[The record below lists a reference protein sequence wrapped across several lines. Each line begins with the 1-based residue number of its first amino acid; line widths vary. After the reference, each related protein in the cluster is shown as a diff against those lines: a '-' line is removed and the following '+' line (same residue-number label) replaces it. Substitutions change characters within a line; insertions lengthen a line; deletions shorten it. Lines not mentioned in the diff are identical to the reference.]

1 MSALFEETNFLIID
15 SHSKDNEISLS
26 TIKEIISRNGG
37 KSVPLTPESSLDD
50 MSKNNISHIITWDY
64 DFTGLSRAQDLMLPI
79 TSPQWLQ
86 DSELASQRKNYRLY
100 SPRPLPFMDKVVV
113 CIADNLPEGDKEM
126 MYAGVRAFGGQ
137 YLDSLSR
144 YTTHLI
150 ANDLSNNK
158 SVLAANI
165 KQRENLKIQI
175 VLPHWL
181 DDCFREQKCLDEK
194 PYRLS
199 DPVTLRTG
207 KPNFE
212 IRGTVADSI
221 FDDEASSASQPND
234 ASDVLQGKH
243 VYLAPDHSFSEH
255 FRESIHELI
264 QLHGGVVMKEFDPSQ
279 LNVYVGKFREG
290 SEYQQCVDSGHVE
303 VASLRW
309 LYQVVV
315 RRQYITPLSSNL
327 LNFPIPK
334 THVPELSGARISVTG
349 YSGDARHY
357 LSQLISIMGALFT
370 KTLDS
375 QNNYLVAEKHRG
387 EKYMA
392 VRSRWPD
399 VKIVNHLWIEHCF
412 AKWKYIDPAKS
423 IYQKVNEETP
433 KLGTAIIDD
442 TLLGTS
448 SRKET
453 SLNIDDSTTDVLD
466 ARSETGE
473 KIENIAL
480 ASDEQKASSEGGDHL
495 SLPSEDVEVTGAQYS
510 TAGSVSQKSE
520 QPKETVGS
528 RLSRSAKQKATSK
541 LHSDMEDLNN
551 YASILKSTRK
561 MNSYMK
567 DLESSIEANKKRSAN
582 SPDDHSEIELNSNGQ
597 DSPRSGTPLAKKRR
611 KLEVLEQ
618 TAIMTGCEAELTLN
632 RADVV
637 KLARIGLKIVNDYE
651 SQRKVDLL
659 VAPKVLRTEK
669 FLKSL
674 SQCNSIVH
682 PHYLSDLLDSI
693 QLNPDKSPDEIL
705 ALHLIEKY
713 YLDAVVP
720 VKQINEDLGVS
731 AKESG
736 LTHLLNSS
744 NKGSV
749 FQDLRLNL
757 SANLNGGPDLIASIL
772 KEHGVQETK
781 KVKVSMNVK
790 KNSLLANANGEVIL
804 IAHKEKDKRSS
815 RTLNA
820 EGVIIV
826 EWDWCVK
833 SIFKLKLDEYPDY
846 LISFD

>member
-37 KSVPLTPESSLDD
+37 ESVPSTPESSLDN
-50 MSKNNISHIITWDY
+50 MSKNNISHIIAWDY
-64 DFTGLSRAQDLMLPI
+64 DFNGLSRAQDLMLPI

-86 DSELASQRKNYRLY
+86 DSESASQRKNYRLY

-194 PYRLS
+194 PYLLS

-221 FDDEASSASQPND
+221 FDDEVSSASQSND
-234 ASDVLQGKH
+234 ASDVLQ
-243 VYLAPDHSFSEH
+243 
-255 FRESIHELI
+255 
-264 QLHGGVVMKEFDPSQ
+264 
-279 LNVYVGKFREG
+279 
-290 SEYQQCVDSGHVE
+290 
-303 VASLRW
+303 
-309 LYQVVV
+309 
-315 RRQYITPLSSNL
+315 
-327 LNFPIPK
+327 
-334 THVPELSGARISVTG
+334 ELSGARISVTG

-357 LSQLISIMGALFT
+357 LSQLISIMGASFT

-412 AKWKYIDPAKS
+412 AKWKYIDPTKN

-433 KLGTAIIDD
+433 KLGTAIIDGSS
-442 TLLGTS
+442 LGLS
-448 SRKET
+448 SSKEL

-473 KIENIAL
+473 KQDNIAL
-480 ASDEQKASSEGGDHL
+480 LSDEQNAPSEGGEH
-495 SLPSEDVEVTGAQYS
+495 SMIPSEGVEVTGAQYS
-510 TAGSVSQKSE
+510 TAESVSQRGE
-520 QPKETVGS
+520 QPNKSFGS
-528 RLSRSAKQKATSK
+528 RSSRSAKQKATSK

-551 YASILKSTRK
+551 YTSILKSTRK

-567 DLESSIEANKKRSAN
+567 DLESSMEAKKKRSAS
-582 SPDDHSEIELNSNGQ
+582 SPDNNSEIEQNDIGQ
-597 DSPRSGTPLAKKRR
+597 DSSRSGTPLAKKR
-611 KLEVLEQ
+611 KKSEALEQ
-618 TAIMTGCEAELTLN
+618 IAIMTGCEAELTLN

-637 KLARIGLKIVNDYE
+637 KLVRIGLKIVNDYE

-674 SQCNSIVH
+674 SQCNKIVH
-682 PHYLSDLLDSI
+682 PHYLSDLLSSI
-693 QLNPDKSPDEIL
+693 QMNPDKSPEEIL
-705 ALHLIEKY
+705 ALHSIEKY

-736 LTHLLNSS
+736 LTRLLNSS

-749 FQDLRLNL
+749 FQGLKLNL

-772 KEHGVQETK
+772 KEHGVQQTK

-790 KNSLLANANGEVIL
+790 KSSLLANANGKVIL

-833 SIFKLKLDEYPDY
+833 SIFKSKLDEYPDY
-846 LISFD
+846 ALSFD

>member
-1 MSALFEETNFLIID
+1 MSALFEETNFLVID
-15 SHSKDNEISLS
+15 SNSKDNEISLS
-26 TIKEIISRNGG
+26 TIKEIISRNDGNY
-37 KSVPLTPESSLDD
+37 VPLTPESSLDD
-50 MSKNNISHIITWDY
+50 MSKNNISHIIAWDY
-64 DFTGLSRAQDLMLPI
+64 HFSGLSRAQDLMLPI

-181 DDCFREQKCLDEK
+181 DDCFRDQQCLDEK

-221 FDDEASSASQPND
+221 FDDEKSSASQLND
-234 ASDVLQGKH
+234 TSDVLQGKR

-264 QLHGGVVMKEFDPSQ
+264 QLHGGVVMKEFDLSQ
-279 LNVYVGKFREG
+279 LDIYIGKFREG
-290 SEYQQCVDSGHVE
+290 SDYQQCVDAGHVE

-309 LYQVVV
+309 LYQVVI
-315 RRQYITPLSSNL
+315 RRQYTAPLRSNL
-327 LNFPIPK
+327 LNFPIPR

-375 QNNYLVAEKHRG
+375 QNNFLVAEKHRG

-412 AKWKYIDPAKS
+412 SKWMYIDPSKN
-423 IYQKVNEETP
+423 IYQRVNDETP
-433 KLGTAIIDD
+433 KLGTAIIDGS
-442 TLLGTS
+442 LLGLS
-448 SRKET
+448 QKKEL

-473 KIENIAL
+473 NRDHIA
-480 ASDEQKASSEGGDHL
+480 DEQKSTPEGREHL
-495 SLPSEDVEVTGAQYS
+495 VIPSEDVEVTGAQFP
-510 TAGSVSQKSE
+510 TAESVSQRGE
-520 QPKETVGS
+520 QPDQSFGS
-528 RLSRSAKQKATSK
+528 RSSRSAKQKATSK

-551 YASILKSTRK
+551 YTSILKSTRK

-567 DLESSIEANKKRSAN
+567 DLESSMEAKKKRSAS
-582 SPDDHSEIELNSNGQ
+582 SPDDTSEIKQNGIGQ
-597 DSPRSGTPLAKKRR
+597 DSSGSGTPLAKKRK
-611 KLEVLEQ
+611 KLEAVEQ
-618 TAIMTGCEAELTLN
+618 IAIMTGCEAELTLN
-632 RADVV
+632 RADIVRF
-637 KLARIGLKIVNDYE
+637 ARIGLKIVNDYD

-674 SQCNSIVH
+674 SQCAKIVH
-682 PHYLSDLLDSI
+682 PHYLSDLLGSI
-693 QLNPDKSPDEIL
+693 QMNPDKSPEEIL

-713 YLDAVVP
+713 HLDAFVP

-736 LTHLLNSS
+736 LTSLLKSP

-749 FQDLRLNL
+749 FQGLKLNL
-757 SANLNGGPDLIASIL
+757 STNLNGGPDLIASIL
-772 KEHGVQETK
+772 NEHGVRETK
-781 KVKVSMNVK
+781 KVKVSINVK
-790 KNSLLANANGEVIL
+790 KSNLLANADGKVIL

-833 SIFKLKLDEYPDY
+833 SIFKLKLDEYHDY
-846 LISFD
+846 ALSFD